1 MSEPRA
7 IEGRKDT
14 LYLPD
19 IYRSPPSRPASG
31 LQGLP
36 QEVEVKNLE
45 LLIKVNVDNAI
56 DTHNSLLKAK
66 GGGGGVSGDGQRGIK
81 RIHLQ

>member
-7 IEGRKDT
+7 IEGRRET

-19 IYRSPPSRPASG
+19 VYQSPPSQPASG
-31 LQGLP
+31 LQELS
-36 QEVEVKNLE
+36 QEVEVKDLE
-45 LLIKVNVDNAI
+45 LLIKVHVDDAM

-66 GGGGGVSGDGQRGIK
+66 VGGGGVSGGGQRGIK